1 MPRPSPEEKKPA
13 VDASYKAQ
21 QDKERR
27 EQAVSYII
35 SVRTLAAITAAV
47 PVRLLKRDLLFVAE
61 RLTALLNENHLI
73 ALARQHG
80 IKSTKDGDSVPKL
93 FNAYLRRAEESK
105 LGSIVIELTIVLAA
119 ARGNSNTILREAAA
133 VYKVNPDAIALKVKQ
148 EFAAKE
154 KAKKEPKPVAKV
166 AVKPKKAA

>member
-1 MPRPSPEEKKPA
+1 M
-13 VDASYKAQ
+13 
-21 QDKERR
+21 
-27 EQAVSYII
+27 
-35 SVRTLAAITAAV
+35 
-47 PVRLLKRDLLFVAE
+47 RLLKRDLLFVAE

-154 KAKKEPKPVAKV
+154 KATKEPKPVAKV